1 MRKSAKLPRM
11 YYDWDWQLGMN
22 PSGNVPYTPSIP
34 LLYGLRESLNLL
46 MDEGIADVV
55 KRHQRCA
62 WSTFSLSSKN
72 GLQGGVLLALGD
84 HSNLCTACS

>member
-34 LLYGLRESLNLL
+34 LLYGLRASLDLL
-46 MDEGIADVV
+46 LDEGIANVV
-55 KRHQRCA
+55 TRHQR
-62 WSTFSLSSKN
+62 
-72 GLQGGVLLALGD
+72 
-84 HSNLCTACS
+84 